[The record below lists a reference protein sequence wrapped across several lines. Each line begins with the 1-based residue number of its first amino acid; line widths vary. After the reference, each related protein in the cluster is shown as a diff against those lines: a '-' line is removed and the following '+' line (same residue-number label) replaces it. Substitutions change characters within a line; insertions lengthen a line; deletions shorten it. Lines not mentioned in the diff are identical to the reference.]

1 MEIDRRDLLTG
12 LAASVVAA
20 ALPDGSWMKSPLT

>member
-1 MEIDRRDLLTG
+1 MSTRVFTNLGAALLVG

-20 ALPDGSWMKSPLT
+20 AGIEN